1 MLHCYSNATRAICML
16 SEWTLRI
23 SGESYRVTNVA
34 RWPSLYRLTT
44 ELARNVYVKLHV
56 SAVGFVSSSAISIC
70 STISLIR
77 ITLYDYISISDVKL
91 GN

>member
-1 MLHCYSNATRAICML
+1 ML

-34 RWPSLYRLTT
+34 RWLSLYGPTT

-56 SAVGFVSSSAISIC
+56 YVSVVGFASSAISIC
-70 STISLIR
+70 SNIYNGRRSWSH
-77 ITLYDYISISDVKL
+77 YISISDV
-91 GN
+91 